1 MTDFDTRPSR
11 SPVDGTGVPLFHLCF
26 TSTTGRAVWASCRGE
41 ARPQSGPWGGTMPEL
56 VRKLLFWGFIAF
68 LIFFMAFRPDGAA
81 QMFKGIGAGLMAIFQ
96 GLGDFM
102 TSLMT

>member
-1 MTDFDTRPSR
+1 
-11 SPVDGTGVPLFHLCF
+11 
-26 TSTTGRAVWASCRGE
+26 
-41 ARPQSGPWGGTMPEL
+41 MPEF

-81 QMFKGIGAGLMAIFQ
+81 QMFKGIGAGLMAMFQ